1 MHAVTEQAVAP
12 VVQFL
17 RMISPLSWAPI
28 AVALFGI
35 GNQPVIFLV
44 AAASVWPIVLNTAA
58 GVRAIDPGLLLVA
71 RSFGASRREQLTA
84 VILPAVRAQVQTGL
98 RIGLGIAWVVLV
110 PAEMLGVRSGLGY
123 QILNARDQLAY
134 DQVMAVIV
142 VIGVI
147 GYALD
152 TLSRWCSTAA
162 DRCRGSAGRGSSV
175 GESGSGAMDR
185 SPHGGHSFGR
195 RRGDRGRDR
204 GPQAGAEVGGED
216 GPQRPVGESVLQR
229 FEEHGVRGLQP
240 RHERRGNPAGAAHDF
255 GTHIGQFVRA
265 VRGAVEGIDQRGCG
279 GLYGLPRAGAG
290 IQAVE
295 CVECGPDMSFEVME
309 EDIFFCGKVVEERA
323 ARNTG
328 RVRYIGRRGRGETAV
343 EEQVRCRAN
352 DGRAGLRTF
361 PVS

>member
-1 MHAVTEQAVAP
+1 MNTVDTRPRTAARLPRLAAVAAALLVWWILTDLVAGPESLLREFGPQHVPGAAGELFDRGVLVPDIAVSMWRLLVGSVIAITVGIPLGLLLGLHAATEQAVAP

-71 RSFGASRREQLTA
+71 RSFGASRREQLSA
-84 VILPAVRAQVQTGL
+84 VILPAIRAQVQTGI

-134 DQVMAVIV
+134 DQVVAVIV

-152 TLSRWCSTAA
+152 TLSRVIL
-162 DRCRGSAGRGSSV
+162 DRR
-175 GESGSGAMDR
+175 
-185 SPHGGHSFGR
+185 
-195 RRGDRGRDR
+195 
-204 GPQAGAEVGGED
+204 
-216 GPQRPVGESVLQR
+216 
-229 FEEHGVRGLQP
+229 
-240 RHERRGNPAGAAHDF
+240 
-255 GTHIGQFVRA
+255 
-265 VRGAVEGIDQRGCG
+265 
-279 GLYGLPRAGAG
+279 
-290 IQAVE
+290 
-295 CVECGPDMSFEVME
+295 
-309 EDIFFCGKVVEERA
+309 
-323 ARNTG
+323 
-328 RVRYIGRRGRGETAV
+328 
-343 EEQVRCRAN
+343 
-352 DGRAGLRTF
+352 
-361 PVS
+361 

>member
-1 MHAVTEQAVAP
+1 MNTVETRPRTGIWLPRLAAVAAALLLWWILTDLVAGPESLLREFGPQHVPGAAGQLFDRGVLLPDIAVSMWRLLVGLLIAVTVGIPLGLLLGLHAVTEQAVAP

-71 RSFGASRREQLTA
+71 RSFGASRRERLTA
-84 VILPAVRAQVQTGL
+84 VILPAIRAQVQTGL

-142 VIGVI
+142 VIGII

-152 TLSRWCSTAA
+152 TLSRVVL
-162 DRCRGSAGRGSSV
+162 DRR
-175 GESGSGAMDR
+175 
-185 SPHGGHSFGR
+185 
-195 RRGDRGRDR
+195 
-204 GPQAGAEVGGED
+204 
-216 GPQRPVGESVLQR
+216 
-229 FEEHGVRGLQP
+229 
-240 RHERRGNPAGAAHDF
+240 
-255 GTHIGQFVRA
+255 
-265 VRGAVEGIDQRGCG
+265 
-279 GLYGLPRAGAG
+279 
-290 IQAVE
+290 
-295 CVECGPDMSFEVME
+295 
-309 EDIFFCGKVVEERA
+309 
-323 ARNTG
+323 
-328 RVRYIGRRGRGETAV
+328 
-343 EEQVRCRAN
+343 
-352 DGRAGLRTF
+352 
-361 PVS
+361 